1 MSHKVGE
8 GGIKFCSDQIL
19 EVVATL
25 NFFEQQYIAQQKI
38 LITK

>member
-19 EVVATL
+19 KVVATL
-25 NFFEQQYIAQQKI
+25 NFFELLYLTQQKI